1 MKKIAIIGSGPTG
14 IYTFYH
20 LLKNSKPLSVSI
32 FEQSEDAGV
41 GMPYNDDDNSRLM
54 LANIASI
61 EIPPIFMTYLDWL
74 KDQSEAHLARFK
86 VDKTRLHDRQF
97 LPRLLLGE
105 YFRDSFRSI
114 VKEARKLGF
123 QVDVHES
130 ARVTD
135 IVSTKEG
142 SRFPSTTAPFLN
154 ASTLRLSPP
163 ATSGQTRTNPRA
175 RSSQARGPV

>member
-20 LLKNSKPLSVSI
+20 LLKNSTPLSVSI

-74 KDQSEAHLARFK
+74 KGQSDAHLARFK
-86 VDKTRLHDRQF
+86 VDKARLHDRQF

-105 YFRDSFRSI
+105 YFRDSFLSI
-114 VKEARKLGF
+114 VKEAKKAGIQR
-123 QVDVHES
+123 
-130 ARVTD
+130 
-135 IVSTKEG
+135 
-142 SRFPSTTAPFLN
+142 
-154 ASTLRLSPP
+154 
-163 ATSGQTRTNPRA
+163 
-175 RSSQARGPV
+175 